1 MEKSQQASF
10 SIEMK
15 QRQLQNA
22 KISEVNER
30 SETSREREGAYQT
43 GDKDDRGNH
52 QQNLKKSAQK
62 QIDGGRP
69 SYKKYNQLSPKEK
82 QQYGNYSNYYK
93 VKNQE

>member
-1 MEKSQQASF
+1 
-10 SIEMK
+10 MK
-15 QRQLQNA
+15 QRQLRNP

-30 SETSREREGAYQT
+30 SEASREREGAYQT
-43 GDKDDRGNH
+43 EDKDDRENR

-62 QIDGGRP
+62 HTDGGRP
-69 SYKKYNQLSPKEK
+69 SYKKYNQLSPKAK